1 MKIAENRYGK
11 SRVRVARVV
20 RHKDRH
26 EFHEMTV
33 AIQLEGDF
41 DTSYSE
47 GDNSKVLPTDTM
59 KNTVYAFAARPEAEQ
74 PESFALLLARHFV
87 STQPQVDRASIEI
100 QGHPWHRQGRFSFTG
115 GGKQSRIARVSTRRT
130 GEETVEAGIAGY
142 LLLKTTGSAFEG
154 FVRDPYTTLP
164 ETSDRIFSTSLDAA
178 WRYRG
183 DDISWDTSW
192 HAVMKLLTET
202 FAAHESKS
210 VQHTLYAMGE
220 AVLAECE
227 HISRIHLTMPNKH
240 YLPVDLRP
248 FGLTNA
254 NEVFVP
260 TDEPHGLIEAILE
273 Q

>member
-1 MKIAENRYGK
+1 MIENRYGK

-20 RHKDRH
+20 RDKDRH
-26 EFHEMTV
+26 QIHEMTA

-41 DTSYSE
+41 ESSYAD
-47 GDNSKVLPTDTM
+47 GDNSRVLPTDTM
-59 KNTVYAFAARPEAEQ
+59 KNTVYAFAARAEAAQ
-74 PESFALLLARHFV
+74 PESFGLLLARHFV
-87 STQPQVDRASIEI
+87 ATQRQVSRASVEI
-100 QGHPWHRQGRFSFTG
+100 QCRAWQRHGRFSFTG
-115 GGKQSRIARVSTRRT
+115 GGEQRRVARVTAEQS
-130 GEETVEAGIAGY
+130 GETVEAGVAGY
-142 LLLKTTGSAFEG
+142 LLLRTTGSAFEG
-154 FVRDPYTTLP
+154 FVKDRYTTLP
-164 ETSDRIFSTSLDAA
+164 EMSDRIFSTSLDAA

-192 HAVMKLLTET
+192 HAVMKLLTDT

-227 HISRIHLTMPNKH
+227 HVSRIRLTMPNKH

-248 FGLTNA
+248 FGLANA

-260 TDEPHGLIEAILE
+260 TDEPHGLIEAVLE